1 MGRSILAASITTVA
15 AAIIMIFTIIV
26 FFQKFAYVL
35 FFSIIQATAAV
46 FIFFCTNADC
56 LGPSNP
62 TYLFDS
68 IVSCIFCHKKN
79 EQGAQA
85 QDSDRTASPVNSKAP
100 EYNFVVIIIDRN
112 SEI

>member
-1 MGRSILAASITTVA
+1 MTTVA

-35 FFSIIQATAAV
+35 FFSIIQATAAA
-46 FIFFCTNADC
+46 FIFFCTMTDC
-56 LGPSNP
+56 LGPSDP